1 MTSGFL
7 AETLKTGQK
16 MAEDAKAAAGKKIDE
31 AKKTGETL
39 KQKVS
44 DGVEDL

>member
-1 MTSGFL
+1 MTSEL
-7 AETLKTGQK
+7 VAETLKTGQK
-16 MAEDAKAAAGKKIDE
+16 MAEDAKATAGKKLDE